1 MKKFNGVVVGV
12 TLYFFNSVVSF
23 ASTNADMVW
32 EEPASVIQKSVN
44 GPVALAVALISIAVA
59 GLTWAF
65 SDGGSMM
72 GKSIKIVAALAIVG
86 GASILVSN
94 VFNITGG
101 VTFG

>member
-1 MKKFNGVVVGV
+1 MKKFKGLG
-12 TLYFFNSVVSF
+12 TGTALYLINSLISF
-23 ASTNADMVW
+23 ASTNSDMVW

>member
-1 MKKFNGVVVGV
+1 
-12 TLYFFNSVVSF
+12 
-23 ASTNADMVW
+23 
-32 EEPASVIQKSVN
+32 
-44 GPVALAVALISIAVA
+44 VA

>member
-1 MKKFNGVVVGV
+1 MNKILWVIYLFVLKCF
-12 TLYFFNSVVSF
+12 TIF
-23 ASTNADMVW
+23 ASSNTDMVW
-32 EEPASVIQKSVN
+32 EEPANAIQKSIN

-72 GKSIKIVAALAIVG
+72 GKAIKIVAALAIVG

>member
-12 TLYFFNSVVSF
+12 TLYFLNSVVSL

-44 GPVALAVALISIAVA
+44 GPVALISIAVA

>member
-1 MKKFNGVVVGV
+1 MKRFNGMGIGAI
-12 TLYFFNSVVSF
+12 LYFFNSLVSL

-32 EEPASVIQKSVN
+32 EEPASMIQKSVN
-44 GPVALAVALISIAVA
+44 GPIALAVALVSIAVA

-101 VTFG
+101 ATFG